1 MTSVNSHISFIASQ
15 LQLSDDQ
22 PFLCRHFLLKSKYHI
37 SKPVLAIKRFSINHP
52 LKKKEREKTNE
63 ILNPLT
69 HRSNLSFP
77 YCEPYNSYN
86 VSWENLLLDQQII
99 SKLISFFILITYLV
113 DIVLVS
119 WSLMGTKGLI
129 TQLKFLCYWL
139 VVFESETLY
148 SCQNSDFFFFLKV
161 KYLFFNIF
169 FWNLFLNTCSLT
181 RNGLKFE
188 TTPLKSLE
196 EADGC
201 SAYM

>member
-1 MTSVNSHISFIASQ
+1 M
-15 LQLSDDQ
+15 
-22 PFLCRHFLLKSKYHI
+22 
-37 SKPVLAIKRFSINHP
+37 IKQFSINHLLLIP
-52 LKKKEREKTNE
+52 CRRSKERKLKKF
-63 ILNPLT
+63 LT
-69 HRSNLSFP
+69 FLLPDQICLSP
-77 YCEPYNSYN
+77 YCQPYNSYN
-86 VSWENLLLDQQII
+86 VSWENLVLDQQII

-113 DIVLVS
+113 DIVMVS

-129 TQLKFLCYWL
+129 TQLKFLSYWL